1 MVVFLIIIVP
11 GGDSYFIVESL
22 NEVQLLFME
31 NSVSLTSVKQFEDSV
46 WVSEWVS
53 WSMNKV
59 LTNVSFSEQLL
70 NLTSLF

>member
-11 GGDSYFIVESL
+11 GGDSNFIVESL

-31 NSVSLTSVKQFEDSV
+31 NSLSLTSVKQFEDSV
-46 WVSEWVS
+46 WVSGWVR

-70 NLTSLF
+70 NLNSLF

>member
-46 WVSEWVS
+46 WVSEWVR